1 VTIVEQIKSII
12 VNNVTYNVAQA
23 SAVEQQKLMLLI
35 GAKIALHSSAGDVE
49 QIDKNL
55 LIGTFLTLPE
65 DVFNQ
70 VSSIVLRKAIV
81 SGKDSP
87 IEVSSF
93 QGGMM
98 SLFSLIAEAVCFN
111 LNDFFTWLDSENQA
125 RRASNVKT

>member
-1 VTIVEQIKSII
+1 MEQIKSII
-12 VNNVTYNVAQA
+12 VNDVKYNVAQA

-35 GAKIALHSSAGDVE
+35 GAKIALHSATGDVE

-70 VSSIVLRKAIV
+70 VSTIVLCKAVIAGESTPV
-81 SGKDSP
+81 DIKT
-87 IEVSSF
+87 F

-98 SLFSLIAEAVCFN
+98 TMFSLIAEAVCFN
-111 LNDFFTWLDSENQA
+111 LNDFFTWLDSENEA
-125 RRASNVKT
+125 RRALRVKT